1 LPQAKPPVRRSNPF
15 VSVDD
20 VRQGALPEASELAA
34 GSDGLGREVVWC
46 AVLRARAPAFD
57 PLRGGELVL
66 IDPAVIPVVDPRLTL
81 ARLVD
86 SLQAAGIA
94 GIVVRGRA
102 DAQARRAAQAH
113 ALPLFQVADAASLDL
128 DELEQQVLRYIVD
141 RRAELHERT
150 ADLHRQLS
158 ELALAGRGLRAVL
171 DRLTELAGVPV
182 IFEHGTVIEYIAAG
196 RDRTVPVEV
205 EAAVLQQR
213 HALTDWLRD
222 VPLSAFDPPVT
233 DRPLPGGGSRLVAPI
248 LVQGTIAGFVS
259 LVGSVGQLG
268 EVHRLAVGRASHACA
283 IELVRDRAAKEA
295 RDELEEDVLDIL
307 TGGRPGSHAAAA
319 ERLLR
324 KGIEI
329 DGRYLVVAGQ
339 AQEAAA
345 PRLRG
350 AWERLLGGM
359 RLPALVRDREGS
371 TLAIVSLGGRRP
383 PEPASLLR
391 ELHQAGRAVCGPLAI
406 GHGVVRSGAAEVA
419 SAAREAEQA
428 LGMGRRLYGPDR
440 IVAFQDLGLYRL
452 LYSLKGQ
459 PELDR
464 FTDETL
470 ARLLDRDRGGE
481 LRRTLAAYLES
492 NGSPTEAALRLKLH
506 RNTVLYRL
514 SRIEDSLGVDLRD
527 ADARLTLHLALRIQ
541 DVLES

>member
-1 LPQAKPPVRRSNPF
+1 MPEAKPLRSSTPF

-20 VRQGALPEASELAA
+20 VRHGALPDSSELVA
-34 GSDGLGREVVWC
+34 GAEGLGREVAWC

-66 IDPAVIPVVDPRLTL
+66 VDPAVIPVVDPRLTL

-86 SLQAAGIA
+86 SLHSAGIA
-94 GIVVRGRA
+94 GMVVKGRA
-102 DAQARRAAQAH
+102 DEESRRAAESR
-113 ALPLFQVADAASLDL
+113 ALALFQVADPRGPDL

-141 RRAELHERT
+141 RRTELHERT

-182 IFEHGTVIEYIAAG
+182 IFEHGTAIEYIAAG
-196 RDRTVPVEV
+196 RDRAVPVEV

-213 HALTDWLRD
+213 HALMAWLRD

-233 DRPLPGGGSRLVAPI
+233 DRPLPGGRTRLVAPI
-248 LVQGTIAGFVS
+248 LVQGAIAGFVS
-259 LVGSVGQLG
+259 LVGSLGQLG

-295 RDELEEDVLDIL
+295 KDELEEDVLDIL
-307 TGGRPGSHAAAA
+307 TGGRPGSRAAAA

-324 KGIEI
+324 KGIEL

-339 AQEAAA
+339 AKEGGAQ
-345 PRLRG
+345 RLRT
-350 AWERLLGGM
+350 AWERQLGAM
-359 RLPALVRDREGS
+359 RLSGLVRDRDSS

-383 PEPASLLR
+383 PEPAALLR
-391 ELHQAGRAVCGPLAI
+391 ELHQAGGAACGPLVI
-406 GHGVVRSGAAEVA
+406 GHGVARSGAAEVA
-419 SAAREAEQA
+419 AAAREAEQA
-428 LGMGRRLYGPDR
+428 LSMGRRLYGPDR
-440 IVAFQDLGLYRL
+440 IVAFQDLGLYRF
-452 LYSLKGQ
+452 LYSLQGQ
-459 PELDR
+459 PELR
-464 FTDETL
+464 GFTDETL
-470 ARLLDRDRGGE
+470 ARLLQRDKSGE
-481 LRRTLAAYLES
+481 LRRTLTAYLES

-514 SRIEDSLGVDLRD
+514 SRIEDLLGVDLRD